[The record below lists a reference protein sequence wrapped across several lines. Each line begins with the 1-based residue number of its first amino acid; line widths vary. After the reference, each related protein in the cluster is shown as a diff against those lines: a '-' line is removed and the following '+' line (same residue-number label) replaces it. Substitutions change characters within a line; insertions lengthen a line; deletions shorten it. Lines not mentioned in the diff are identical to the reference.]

1 MPDDDLLTI
10 GRFAHL
16 SGLSIHTLRHYNDVD
31 LLNPADVAVDT
42 GYRRYHRDQIQTAR
56 LIAALRWIDLPVHQ
70 IRPLLVPNLDPTT
83 TQTIL
88 RQHRGQ
94 LERRQRLTSDQL
106 RDIDRFLQKGLTM
119 PTLTTRLRP
128 CQTKLAVDDLQKA
141 ADFYR
146 DAFEM
151 RYDVIRRTEDQEYYS
166 LVLGEPGNDDFFLIV
181 LQGAADDDL
190 DRPTGTSTLGLLVND
205 IDAAHVRAISAGGT
219 ELFPPHDPEGMPRCS
234 AVGDPSGNWIWLYQ
248 G

>member
-16 SGLSIHTLRHYNDVD
+16 CGLSIHTLRHYDDVG
-31 LLNPADVAVDT
+31 LLNPADVDADT
-42 GYRRYHRDQIQTAR
+42 GYRRYRRDQIETAR
-56 LIAALRWIDLPVHQ
+56 LIRALRWIDLPINQ
-70 IRPLLVPNLDPTT
+70 IRALLAPDLDPN
-83 TQTIL
+83 TIQEIL
-88 RQHRGQ
+88 GQHRGL
-94 LERRQRLTSDQL
+94 LERRQRLTTDQL

-119 PTLTTRLRP
+119 PSLTTRLRA
-128 CQTKLAVDDLQKA
+128 CQTKLAVDDPQKA

-146 DAFEM
+146 DAFDM

-166 LVLGEPGNDDFFLIV
+166 LVLGEYGSDDFFLIV
-181 LQGAADDDL
+181 LQGPDRDDL

-205 IDAAHVRAISAGGT
+205 IDAAHARAISSGGT
-219 ELFPPHDPEGMPRCS
+219 ELVAPHDPEGMPRCS